1 MNTLWIINFFYFIPQ
16 CLLGAKYEFW
26 YIENGLLNPEINI
39 LILCQFFFNCF
50 FRTFVIVAVALES
63 TFCAK
68 SGLQIKDTDVS
79 VPRVLKEID
88 AMKVMYTQ

>member
-1 MNTLWIINFFYFIPQ
+1 MVIFKLFS
-16 CLLGAKYEFW
+16 
-26 YIENGLLNPEINI
+26 
-39 LILCQFFFNCF
+39 
-50 FRTFVIVAVALES
+50 RTFVIVAVALES